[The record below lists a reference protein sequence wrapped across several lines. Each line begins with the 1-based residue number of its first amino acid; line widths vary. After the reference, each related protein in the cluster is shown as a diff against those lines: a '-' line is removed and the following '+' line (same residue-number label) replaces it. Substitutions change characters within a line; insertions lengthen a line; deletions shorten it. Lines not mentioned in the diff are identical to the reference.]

1 MNKRIKD
8 NTSLL
13 SKIIWHDIN
22 KKGYIN
28 KSLKYQ
34 AAVYIYM
41 RIPYFNSKACYYVG
55 STVKLT
61 SRISLHKCRIIN
73 WNKYKKTGSPIFYR
87 NILKYGW
94 LNFKFVILEYIDLFN
109 ITNIEQKKK
118 IILEREQYYLDKI
131 NPSLN
136 ICKMADSPLGIKR
149 NTMFSINLS
158 KSQIGKSKKLN
169 IDINNI
175 SKIVTSETKLKIS
188 LRCKGVT
195 VKVFDKSNNIV
206 NLFTTITSTAKC
218 FGVDTKTISKIF
230 KTIYDY
236 IKSGQVNY
244 IKINFIFTILVIKT
258 ILIKIRIISL

>member
-1 MNKRIKD
+1 
-8 NTSLL
+8 
-13 SKIIWHDIN
+13 
-22 KKGYIN
+22 
-28 KSLKYQ
+28 
-34 AAVYIYM
+34 
-41 RIPYFNSKACYYVG
+41 
-55 STVKLT
+55 
-61 SRISLHKCRIIN
+61 
-73 WNKYKKTGSPIFYR
+73 
-87 NILKYGW
+87 
-94 LNFKFVILEYIDLFN
+94 LFN